1 LGISLVSYLNTIK
14 IKEACKLIKSGCTN
28 MTQVAIQSG
37 FNSSS
42 YFCKVFK
49 KEKGISPTEFRK
61 AIKLNVML

>member
-1 LGISLVSYLNTIK
+1 MTYLNNIK
-14 IKEACKLIKSGCTN
+14 IREACNMIKSGCNN
-28 MTQVAIQSG
+28 MTEIAILCG